1 LGEKLKR
8 KKTSIPPT
16 FQRFSDKTK
25 WGKEERMG
33 KTLVPDKDLVTGTRK
48 GIYAAPGGE

>member
-1 LGEKLKR
+1 MGTFDGNRGKSFVVVFLGEKLKR

-25 WGKEERMG
+25 
-33 KTLVPDKDLVTGTRK
+33 
-48 GIYAAPGGE
+48 